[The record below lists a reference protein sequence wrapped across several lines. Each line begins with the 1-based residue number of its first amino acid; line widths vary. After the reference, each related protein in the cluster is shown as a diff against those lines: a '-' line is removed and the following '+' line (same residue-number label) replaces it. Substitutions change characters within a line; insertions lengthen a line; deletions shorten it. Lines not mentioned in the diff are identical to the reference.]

1 MSSTEP
7 VVVIDGKGHLLGRLA
22 STVAKQLLN
31 GQKIVVVR
39 CEALN
44 ISGEF
49 FRAKL
54 KYHAYLRKITRFN
67 PTRGGPFH
75 FRAPSRILYKAVR
88 GMIPHKTARG
98 AAAME
103 RLKVFEGVPPPY
115 DKKKRVVVP
124 QALRVLRLRPGRKY
138 CTVGRLSHEVGWKY
152 QDVVAR
158 LEERRKVKS
167 SAYYERKKA
176 ARRQLVQ
183 AQKSAG
189 VSDQTKNQLAQVAE
203 AIHHI
208 TANNQ
213 VLRRTYAETADRAR
227 GLAYYLKKHGFKRVG
242 ILCPN
247 TPAFLE
253 SIFGIAAAGA
263 VNVAVNYR
271 LKEDDIAYIFT
282 HSDVEAI
289 IVDQE
294 FLSLLQSY
302 RASKPDVPI
311 ILDTDTDAT
320 EGQLSGPFDDAV
332 LEGLRYDSD
341 TGAKGWSGL
350 EAQTA
355 SEDDVV
361 ALAYTSG
368 TTARPKGVEFTH
380 RGCYLAAMGN
390 VIESGLNRQHG
401 RCRYLWTLPMFHAM
415 GWTFPW
421 AVTAVRGTHYC
432 LRKIDYPQIWKL
444 LKQEQITHFNAA
456 PTVNTLLCNS
466 EEAEQLPEPVHVT
479 VAASPP
485 TPHLFEQMTNLNLHP
500 VHVYG
505 MTETYGPITKGYY
518 MPSWDDLPSDEKYK
532 RMARQ
537 GHGFV
542 TSLPVR
548 VIKTDVP
555 EGAVIDVT
563 RDGTEIGE
571 IVFTGNICA
580 QGYYKDPEATRKLFA
595 GGVLHSGDLAV
606 WHADGAIQIQ
616 DRAKDIIISGG
627 ENISSVALE
636 SMLVTHP
643 DILEAG
649 VVAVPDSHWGERP
662 KAFVTVKPG
671 KTLNGQGV
679 IDWARN
685 VSDISKFMIPR
696 EVEVVAELPK
706 TSTGKVRKNVLRDW
720 AKGVTRT

>member
-1 MSSTEP
+1 MSGAVSRLS
-7 VVVIDGKGHLLGRLA
+7 GLLGHFVPGAEQRVNFHTL
-22 STVAKQLLN
+22 S
-31 GQKIVVVR
+31 
-39 CEALN
+39 
-44 ISGEF
+44 
-49 FRAKL
+49 
-54 KYHAYLRKITRFN
+54 
-67 PTRGGPFH
+67 PTSFLPR
-75 FRAPSRILYKAVR
+75 
-88 GMIPHKTARG
+88 
-98 AAAME
+98 AAAIE
-103 RLKVFEGVPPPY
+103 PEAV
-115 DKKKRVVVP
+115 
-124 QALRVLRLRPGRKY
+124 
-138 CTVGRLSHEVGWKY
+138 
-152 QDVVAR
+152 
-158 LEERRKVKS
+158 
-167 SAYYERKKA
+167 
-176 ARRQLVQ
+176 
-183 AQKSAG
+183 
-189 VSDQTKNQLAQVAE
+189 
-203 AIHHI
+203 AIHHV

-242 ILCPN
+242 VLCPN

-302 RASKPDVPI
+302 RASRPSIPI
-311 ILDTDTDAT
+311 IVDMDTDAT
-320 EGQLSGPFDDAV
+320 EGELSGPFDEVV
-332 LEGLRYDSD
+332 LEGLTYDLD
-341 TGAKGWSGL
+341 TGAKGWPGL
-350 EAQTA
+350 EAQAA
-355 SEDDVV
+355 SEDDVI

-368 TTARPKGVEFTH
+368 TTARPKGVEYTH

-390 VIESGLNRQHG
+390 VIESGLNSHRG
-401 RCRYLWTLPMFHAM
+401 RCRYLWTLPMFHAC

-444 LKQEQITHFNAA
+444 LKQEHITHFNAA

-466 EEAEQLPEPVHVT
+466 KEAEPLPEPVHVT

-518 MPSWDDLPSDEKYK
+518 LPAWDNLPSSERYK
-532 RMARQ
+532 KMARQ

-548 VIKTDVP
+548 VIKTDVA
-555 EGAVIDVT
+555 EGTVIDVA
-563 RDGTEIGE
+563 RDGKEIGE
-571 IVFTGNICA
+571 IVFVGNICA
-580 QGYYKDPEATRKLFA
+580 RGYYKDPDATRKLFA

-606 WHADGAIQIQ
+606 WHADGSIQIQ

-671 KTLNGQGV
+671 KFLTGSEV
-679 IDWARN
+679 IEWARN
-685 VSDISKFMIPR
+685 ASDISKFMIPR

-706 TSTGKVRKNVLRDW
+706 TSTGKVRKNILRDW
-720 AKGVTRT
+720 AKGANRS